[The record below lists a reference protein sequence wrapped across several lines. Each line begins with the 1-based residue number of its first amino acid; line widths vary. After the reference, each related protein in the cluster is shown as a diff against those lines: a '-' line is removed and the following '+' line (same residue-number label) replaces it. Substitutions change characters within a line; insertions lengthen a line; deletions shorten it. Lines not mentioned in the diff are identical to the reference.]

1 MKLSTSHGIHIYDP
15 AAKRGY
21 TPMES
26 MTAIKA
32 AGYDSVDVNLWAIS
46 GPGKP
51 MWSDQWEQMVEE
63 LGEAAAQNGL
73 PVWQT
78 HADTYGGLEWDD
90 PDFPYHAERH
100 QAILRCIEAAGRLH
114 ADCIVLHPFN
124 LAHASLYS
132 QKDNREACI
141 AYLAPYIE
149 AAKKAGVRIAVE
161 NMIDFGRRHRR
172 YCAGDVYEMVDL
184 VETINDPTVGL
195 CIDTGH
201 ANISG
206 MKAGDALRV
215 AGKHLIATHIND
227 NSSKAGLDQHL
238 LPYFGDVD
246 WPDVMKAL
254 SEIGYRG
261 HFTYEIARQ
270 NVPDAL
276 RPNWLKYTVEVGR
289 QLLAMIEK

>member
-15 AAKRGY
+15 AAGRGY

-26 MTAIKA
+26 MTAIKT
-32 AGYDSVDVNLWAIS
+32 AGYDSVDVNLWALS

-51 MWSDQWEQMVEE
+51 MWSDSWEQTVES
-63 LGEAAAQNGL
+63 LGEAAAANGL

-78 HADTYGGLEWDD
+78 HADTYGGTEWDD
-90 PDFPYHAERH
+90 PKFPYREERH
-100 QAILRCIEAAGRLH
+100 RAILRCIEAAARLK

-124 LAHASLYS
+124 LAHAPLYS
-132 QKDNREACI
+132 QKDNRDACI

-149 AAKKAGVRIAVE
+149 AAKRVGVRIAVE

-172 YCAGDVYEMVDL
+172 YCAGDVHEMVDL
-184 VETINDPTVGL
+184 VETINDPAVGL

-206 MKAGDALRV
+206 MKAGEALRV
-215 AGKHLIATHIND
+215 AGKHLIAIHVND

-246 WPDVMKAL
+246 WTDVMKAL
-254 SEIGYRG
+254 SEIDYKG
-261 HFTYEIARQ
+261 HFTYEIGSQ

-276 RPNWLKYTVEVGR
+276 RADWLKYTVEVGR
-289 QLLAMIEK
+289 KLLAML

>member
-1 MKLSTSHGIHIYDP
+1 MKLSTSHAIHIYDP
-15 AAKRGY
+15 AAGCGY

-32 AGYDSVDVNLWAIS
+32 AGYDSVDVNLWALS

-51 MWSDQWEQMVEE
+51 MWGDSWEQTVES
-63 LGEAAAQNGL
+63 LGEAAAANGL

-78 HADTYGGLEWDD
+78 HADTYGGTEWDD
-90 PDFPYHAERH
+90 PKFPYREERH
-100 QAILRCIEAAGRLH
+100 RAILRCIEAAARLK
-114 ADCIVLHPFN
+114 ADCIVMHPFN
-124 LAHASLYS
+124 LAHAPLYS
-132 QKDNREACI
+132 QKENRDACI

-149 AAKKAGVRIAVE
+149 AAKKVGVRIAVE

-172 YCAGDVYEMVDL
+172 YCAGDVHEMVDL
-184 VETINDPTVGL
+184 VETINDPAVGL

-206 MKAGDALRV
+206 MQAGAALRV
-215 AGKHLIATHIND
+215 AGKHLIAIHVND

-246 WPDVMKAL
+246 WTDVMKAL
-254 SEIGYRG
+254 SEIDYKG
-261 HFTYEIARQ
+261 HFTYEIGSQ

-276 RPNWLKYTVEVGR
+276 RAGWLKYTVEVGR
-289 QLLAMIEK
+289 RLLAML

>member
-1 MKLSTSHGIHIYDP
+1 MNFDLGVDFTADGGDELDFESRILSTRETGEDTGEVSLRPKTLDDYIGQEK
-15 AAKRGY
+15 AKG
-21 TPMES
+21 
-26 MTAIKA
+26 
-32 AGYDSVDVNLWAIS
+32 NL
-46 GPGKP
+46 K
-51 MWSDQWEQMVEE
+51 V
-63 LGEAAAQNGL
+63 
-73 PVWQT
+73 
-78 HADTYGGLEWDD
+78 
-90 PDFPYHAERH
+90 
-100 QAILRCIEAAGRLH
+100 
-114 ADCIVLHPFN
+114 
-124 LAHASLYS
+124 
-132 QKDNREACI
+132 
-141 AYLAPYIE
+141 YIE
-149 AAKKAGVRIAVE
+149 AAKKAGVRVAVE

-184 VETINDPTVGL
+184 VETINDPSVGL

-254 SEIGYRG
+254 SEIGYKG